1 MAQYARLLGDKK
13 IVITEFKIRKLYLSS
28 SPPPCIKKKFSPP
41 SKLSKDDNRSRNR
54 YQRRDSTTGYSTSG
68 SCIRP
73 GPFELPVEI
82 RFDEPDGYV
91 GEGDIGRRD
100 IG

>member
-1 MAQYARLLGDKK
+1 M
-13 IVITEFKIRKLYLSS
+13 ITEFKSKKFTYLLL
-28 SPPPCIKKKFSPP
+28 PYIKQKKKSLPP
-41 SKLSKDDNRSRNR
+41 KLSKDDNRSRNR
-54 YQRRDSTTGYSTSG
+54 SQRRDSTSGRSTSG
-68 SCIRP
+68 SSTRP
-73 GPFELPVEI
+73 GPFELPVEV